1 MLCKCIHST
10 VWDYFL
16 TFWFTFVRLVNNV
29 QRCFFILKVH
39 TGSSVC
45 KLRWFDVQLLY
56 PNKTFCH
63 ITRSLNFTS
72 VFKEIK
78 TPGPGSFGKFLIAQ
92 NISAG
97 VEMSPR
103 VNVRATVK

>member
-1 MLCKCIHST
+1 MLCKCIHSI
-10 VWDYFL
+10 VWDYFP
-16 TFWFTFVRLVNNV
+16 TFWFTFVRLVNNGQV
-29 QRCFFILKVH
+29 FFISKVH
-39 TGSSVC
+39 TGSSGC
-45 KLRWFDVQLLY
+45 TLRYLDVQLLY

-78 TPGPGSFGKFLIAQ
+78 TPGPGSFGEFLIAQ

-97 VEMSPR
+97 VQMSPR
-103 VNVRATVK
+103 MNVRTTVK